1 MREWAL
7 IGREKAKQGT
17 QERQGKTGGRQRT
30 RTPFEA
36 ARKELGV
43 GGRRRADDVAGRER
57 EREGREEESVC
68 VGSAF
73 ESAARGFLSVSSVPV
88 RAYEVALSASD
99 AQVKNLFSSSDGQA
113 KALTAKRTE
122 FRRTR

>member
-1 MREWAL
+1 M
-7 IGREKAKQGT
+7 
-17 QERQGKTGGRQRT
+17 
-30 RTPFEA
+30 
-36 ARKELGV
+36 
-43 GGRRRADDVAGRER
+43 
-57 EREGREEESVC
+57 C

-99 AQVKNLFSSSDGQA
+99 AQVKNFFSSSDGQA